1 MIPYSRQLIS
11 KKDIQNVVKVLKSK
25 IISRGKN
32 IENFEKA
39 LKTKFKSKYC
49 LLVNNGT
56 NALYLA
62 CKALGLNKNDIVW
75 TVPITFAAT
84 VNAALMCNAKID
96 FVDIDSKSFNI
107 SIQSLKKK
115 LLKTPKNKLPK
126 ILNIVHLGGN
136 PVEMYEIY
144 KLSKVYKFK
153 IVEDASHAMGASI
166 KGYPIGSCKWS
177 DACVFS
183 FHAVKSITTSEGG
196 AIMTNNKILNSE
208 IKLQRENGLVSKIN
222 EKGILDYNFLRPA
235 LNFRISEVLA
245 ALGLSQLSKLDQFII
260 ERNNI
265 ADIYK
270 KKLQSFPLTIQ
281 YVMFSSSYHLFIIV
295 LNKNYSLRK
304 RNLIIKSLKDKGY
317 YLNSHYKALH
327 LSNYFKKQGFK
338 RGYFPNSENYS
349 DRSIS
354 IPVYPGLKSYV
365 KEILF

>member
-115 LLKTPKNKLPK
+115 LLKTPKSKLPK

-144 KLSKVYKFK
+144 K
-153 IVEDASHAMGASI
+153 I
-166 KGYPIGSCKWS
+166 
-177 DACVFS
+177 
-183 FHAVKSITTSEGG
+183 
-196 AIMTNNKILNSE
+196 
-208 IKLQRENGLVSKIN
+208 
-222 EKGILDYNFLRPA
+222 
-235 LNFRISEVLA
+235 
-245 ALGLSQLSKLDQFII
+245 
-260 ERNNI
+260 
-265 ADIYK
+265 
-270 KKLQSFPLTIQ
+270 
-281 YVMFSSSYHLFIIV
+281 
-295 LNKNYSLRK
+295 
-304 RNLIIKSLKDKGY
+304 
-317 YLNSHYKALH
+317 
-327 LSNYFKKQGFK
+327 
-338 RGYFPNSENYS
+338 
-349 DRSIS
+349 
-354 IPVYPGLKSYV
+354 
-365 KEILF
+365 